1 MRNSF
6 SSSGGQAGEQTDTQ
20 AESRAGSAGAEFS
33 HRIALAE
40 ISSRGL
46 SLSLEANA
54 QERQAVA
61 ERLRLVAVAR
71 LAGSFTL
78 MREAAGVIRA
88 EGKLEAR
95 CTQTCVVSLEPLTRE
110 VRKSLRVRFFPR
122 AAAQEATP
130 RGKTERGKTERGK
143 TERGK
148 TDTRSNAP
156 RETETRAKAG
166 TTGAKSSRASAVDS
180 GYDLIADPFATD
192 EEDALFYSG
201 LSGPDLG
208 EALVQELA
216 LSLDPYPRRENAALT
231 QTTWGEEAGDDK
243 GGDNKAGDKVGNE
256 AGSEAADDTA
266 TGTGSKP

>member
-20 AESRAGSAGAEFS
+20 AESRANSTGAEFS

-61 ERLRLVAVAR
+61 ERLRLVAVAH

-130 RGKTERGKTERGK
+130 RGKTERGKT
-143 TERGK
+143 
-148 TDTRSNAP
+148 DTRSNAP

-166 TTGAKSSRASAVDS
+166 TTGAKSSRASAVGS

-201 LSGPDLG
+201 LAGPDLG

-231 QTTWGEEAGDDK
+231 QTTWGEEGVDDEGGDD
-243 GGDNKAGDKVGNE
+243 KAGDKVGNE

>member
-130 RGKTERGKTERGK
+130 RGKT
-143 TERGK
+143 
-148 TDTRSNAP
+148 DTRSNAP

-166 TTGAKSSRASAVDS
+166 TTGAKPSRASAVGS

-231 QTTWGEEAGDDK
+231 QTTWGEEGGDDK
-243 GGDNKAGDKVGNE
+243 AGDNKAGDKVGNE